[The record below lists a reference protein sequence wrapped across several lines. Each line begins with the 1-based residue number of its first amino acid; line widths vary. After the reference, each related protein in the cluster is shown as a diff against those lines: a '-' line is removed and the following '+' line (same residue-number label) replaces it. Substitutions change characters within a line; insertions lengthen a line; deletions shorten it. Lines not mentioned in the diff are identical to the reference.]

1 MSARDDAI
9 KAGERA
15 LDLSNEAWDIYSA
28 VAARVVVDAVE
39 SIIRADEREKV
50 LKGVIGI
57 ADHLERRATTVPV
70 TAGALLLH
78 QADGVELVISYL
90 RGEQP

>member
-1 MSARDDAI
+1 MSAHDPLCPFSVTQQSGCKCYWI
-9 KAGERA
+9 A
-15 LDLSNEAWDIYSA
+15 LA
-28 VAARVVVDAVE
+28 
-39 SIIRADEREKV
+39 RADALEKV